1 MKNNIDNHNKRDK
14 PMVNSVVHRPC
25 RFLFTW
31 LFATGI
37 FLSSLLLI
45 LPASS
50 LAATDIEKLDDG
62 VYAEFE
68 TTRGTI
74 LAELY
79 FKLVPNTVANFVGLA
94 EGTKKSN
101 KKAGIKF
108 YDDTV
113 FHRVIPNFMIQG
125 GDPQGTGRG
134 GPGYQFADEFH
145 PSLTHS
151 GPGILSMA
159 NSGPNTN
166 GSQFFITHK
175 ETPWLDLKHSVFGK
189 VVSGQ
194 DVVHDIRK
202 GDRINHLNIIRKGKD
217 ALAFKTDQASLDA
230 ASKNL
235 AAQQAAGLKK
245 YMSEFENK
253 MMQKHP
259 DALKIAGGPMY
270 VLLKEGEGPAVKL
283 GEKISVHYTGV
294 LENGKKFDSSRD
306 RNKPIQFV
314 LGKGEVIK
322 GWDLGIAGMKKGEMR
337 RLLIPYPQAYGE
349 KGYPGI
355 IPPKATLLF
364 DVELMD
370 F

>member
-1 MKNNIDNHNKRDK
+1 
-14 PMVNSVVHRPC
+14 MVTSVVHRPC
-25 RFLFTW
+25 RFLFTR
-31 LFATGI
+31 LLAAVLL
-37 FLSSLLLI
+37 LSSLLLV

-50 LAATDIEKLDDG
+50 LAATDVEKLDDG
-62 VYAEFE
+62 LYAQIE

-101 KKAGIKF
+101 QPDGKKF
-108 YDDTV
+108 YDGTV
-113 FHRVIPNFMIQG
+113 FHRVIPDFMIQG
-125 GDPQGTGRG
+125 GDPEGTGRG

-159 NSGPNTN
+159 NSGPDTN

-175 ETPWLDLKHSVFGK
+175 ETPWLDLKHSVFGR
-189 VVSGQ
+189 VISGQ
-194 DVVHDIRK
+194 DVVHEIRQ
-202 GDRINHLNIIRKGKD
+202 GDRIKNVTIVRKGKD
-217 ALAFKTDQASLDA
+217 AMAFKTDQASLDA
-230 ASKNL
+230 AGKKL
-235 AAQQAAGLKK
+235 ATRQAADLKK

-253 MMQKHP
+253 MMEKHP
-259 DALKIAGGPMY
+259 DARKIASGPMY
-270 VLLKEGEGPAVKL
+270 VFLKEGQGAPAKA
-283 GEKISVHYTGV
+283 GDRINVHYTGV
-294 LENGKKFDSSRD
+294 LENGTKFDSSRD
-306 RNKPIQFV
+306 RDKPIQFV

-337 RLLIPYPQAYGE
+337 RLLIPYPLAYGE

-355 IPPKATLLF
+355 IPPKATLIF
-364 DVELMD
+364 DVELVD